1 MYHRQERNSSRRAE
15 KGTFR
20 QKTPPQ
26 RAKNQ
31 IFEPDVRF
39 TTWDDYAI
47 LSMVESGLGVSILPE
62 LILRRI
68 PYRVA
73 IRELEERP
81 CRELGFALCSRK
93 SASVAVRRFLEY
105 LPCREMGNATD
116 GEWLE
121 KGEEA

>member
-1 MYHRQERNSSRRAE
+1 MAI
-15 KGTFR
+15 K
-20 QKTPPQ
+20 
-26 RAKNQ
+26 
-31 IFEPDVRF
+31 PDVRF